1 MIKTNAKT
9 SGCITLEGTYLSFI
23 NGAKNSYNDRP
34 MTIGFDDDTKFP
46 TKEEVV
52 MQVKDFICQEKLTE
66 GKDAAHAQFMLYFD
80 KPAELAR

>member
-9 SGCITLEGTYLSFI
+9 SGRITLEGTYLSFI

-52 MQVKDFICQEKLTE
+52 M
-66 GKDAAHAQFMLYFD
+66 
-80 KPAELAR
+80 